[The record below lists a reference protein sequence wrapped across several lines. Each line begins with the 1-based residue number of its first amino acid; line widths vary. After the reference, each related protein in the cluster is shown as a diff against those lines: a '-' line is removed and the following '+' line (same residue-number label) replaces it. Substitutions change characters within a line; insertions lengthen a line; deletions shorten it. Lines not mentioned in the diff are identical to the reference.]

1 MGSELPQIRITILPS
16 CSADPAATATRSAA
30 IMAKGS
36 LMPRA
41 TTLGPKLNSP
51 ILRFYLSKVLPPS
64 PTPFAQLP
72 PSPEAS
78 ADKRNDK
85 IGWIPAHH
93 AAFVMSG
100 MTAI

>member
-1 MGSELPQIRITILPS
+1 
-16 CSADPAATATRSAA
+16 
-30 IMAKGS
+30 
-36 LMPRA
+36 
-41 TTLGPKLNSP
+41 
-51 ILRFYLSKVLPPS
+51 VLPGRGGTESSPLNAFGALAINRDCHVALALLDAPS
-64 PTPFAQLP
+64 TYAK
-72 PSPEAS
+72 AS